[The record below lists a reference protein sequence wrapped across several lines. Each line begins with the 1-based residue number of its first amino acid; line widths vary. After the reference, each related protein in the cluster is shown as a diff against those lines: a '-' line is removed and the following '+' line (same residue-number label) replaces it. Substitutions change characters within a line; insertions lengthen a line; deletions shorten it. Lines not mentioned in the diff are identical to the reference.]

1 MIKRTSAP
9 EAGESDA
16 VSQEKKTEPVKDT
29 LPVPE
34 KPASDATEAPV
45 VEAAPK
51 AQTAPTVECTHTL
64 LSSLPAAFTYC
75 EQFVQRLGFVLFGK
89 LSLAHSLIYGFCSS
103 ARDLPGGRAFNS
115 RNPAFFRFHLTMDTL
130 ALN

>member
-34 KPASDATEAPV
+34 KPAPDATEAPV

-64 LSSLPAAFTYC
+64 LSSLPAAFTVNNSCSDWALSCLENYPLLTASYTV
-75 EQFVQRLGFVLFGK
+75 FVRQPEICLAGELLTPAIRL
-89 LSLAHSLIYGFCSS
+89 SS
-103 ARDLPGGRAFNS
+103 GSTSRWTPLP
-115 RNPAFFRFHLTMDTL
+115 
-130 ALN
+130 

>member
-34 KPASDATEAPV
+34 KPAPDATEAPV
-45 VEAAPK
+45 AEAAPK
-51 AQTAPTVECTHTL
+51 AQTAPTLECTHTL
-64 LSSLPAAFTYC
+64 LSSLPAAFTVNHSCSDWTLFCLENYPLLTALYTV
-75 EQFVQRLGFVLFGK
+75 FVRQPEIAWRESF
-89 LSLAHSLIYGFCSS
+89 
-103 ARDLPGGRAFNS
+103 
-115 RNPAFFRFHLTMDTL
+115 
-130 ALN
+130 

>member
-34 KPASDATEAPV
+34 KPAPDATEAPV
-45 VEAAPK
+45 AEAAPK

-64 LSSLPAAFTYC
+64 LSSLPAAFTVNHSCSDWTLFCLENYPLLTALYTV
-75 EQFVQRLGFVLFGK
+75 FVRQLEIAWRESF
-89 LSLAHSLIYGFCSS
+89 
-103 ARDLPGGRAFNS
+103 
-115 RNPAFFRFHLTMDTL
+115 
-130 ALN
+130 